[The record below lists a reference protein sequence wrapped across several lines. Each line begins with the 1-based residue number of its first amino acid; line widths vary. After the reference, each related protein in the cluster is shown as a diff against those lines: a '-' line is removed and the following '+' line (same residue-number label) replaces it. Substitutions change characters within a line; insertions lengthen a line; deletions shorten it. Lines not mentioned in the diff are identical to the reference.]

1 MEQSVTRRRTAQV
14 RKDRVISA
22 ALVVFAFLWLL
33 PIIWTLW
40 SSFRPYSEVLDDGL
54 FSLPDRF
61 TLGNY
66 RSALE
71 KMAVIRY
78 FINTLIILI
87 PSVFFVLFF
96 GSLIAFSISKYKIKY
111 KKSLLLAFT
120 AGSMLPAQF
129 IYYPIFKMY
138 IAFGGA
144 LGDKTLLYDNYIGV
158 ILVHIAVQTGFAT
171 FVLHSHLESIPKEL
185 SEAAQVDGASV
196 LRHYFSIILPMLKA
210 PIAALG
216 IMMSVWIYNDFFWA
230 WSLLK
235 RDQFFPITTSLTRVG
250 AFARIIPDQNVLA
263 AGAIL
268 VAMPL
273 LILYLT
279 MKRHFTM
286 SMMLTNA
293 KAVPAALN
301 TLDKSTH

>member
-1 MEQSVTRRRTAQV
+1 MSQD
-14 RKDRVISA
+14 RKDKVISA
-22 ALVVFAFLWLL
+22 LLILFGIAWLFPLV
-33 PIIWTLW
+33 WTLW
-40 SSFRPYSEVLDDGL
+40 SSFRPYSDVLTNGL
-54 FSLPDRF
+54 LSMPNRLSFD
-61 TLGNY
+61 NY
-66 RSALE
+66 TTALE
-71 KMAVIRY
+71 KMAVVHY
-78 FINTLIILI
+78 LINTVIILV
-87 PSVFFVLFF
+87 PSVFFILFF
-96 GSLIAFSISKYKIKY
+96 GSLIAFSISKYNIKY
-111 KKSLLLAFT
+111 KKILLLAFT

-138 IAFGGA
+138 IFVGGA
-144 LGDKTLLYDNYIGV
+144 LGDKTIFYDSYIGV
-158 ILVHIAVQTGFAT
+158 ILVHIAMQTGFAT

-268 VAMPL
+268 VALPL
-273 LILYLT
+273 LVLYLT

-301 TLDKSTH
+301 TLDKSTR

>member
-1 MEQSVTRRRTAQV
+1 MSQD
-14 RKDRVISA
+14 RKDKVISA
-22 ALVVFAFLWLL
+22 LLILFGIAWLFPLV
-33 PIIWTLW
+33 WTLW
-40 SSFRPYSEVLDDGL
+40 SSFRPYSDVLTNGL
-54 FSLPDRF
+54 LSMPSRLSFD
-61 TLGNY
+61 NY
-66 RSALE
+66 TTALE
-71 KMAVIRY
+71 KMAVVHY
-78 FINTLIILI
+78 LINTVIILV
-87 PSVFFVLFF
+87 PSVFFILFF
-96 GSLIAFSISKYKIKY
+96 GSLIAFSISKYNIKY
-111 KKSLLLAFT
+111 KKILLLAFT

-138 IAFGGA
+138 IFVGGA
-144 LGDKTLLYDNYIGV
+144 LGNKTIFYDSYIGV

-268 VAMPL
+268 VALPL
-273 LILYLT
+273 LVLYLT

-301 TLDKSTH
+301 TLDKSTR

>member
-1 MEQSVTRRRTAQV
+1 MSQD
-14 RKDRVISA
+14 RKDKVISA
-22 ALVVFAFLWLL
+22 LLILFGIAWLFPLV
-33 PIIWTLW
+33 WTLW
-40 SSFRPYSEVLDDGL
+40 SSFRPYSDVLTNGL
-54 FSLPDRF
+54 LSMPSRLSFD
-61 TLGNY
+61 NY
-66 RSALE
+66 TTALE
-71 KMAVIRY
+71 KMAVVHY
-78 FINTLIILI
+78 LINTVIILV
-87 PSVFFVLFF
+87 PSVFFILFF
-96 GSLIAFSISKYKIKY
+96 GSLIAFSISKYNIKY
-111 KKSLLLAFT
+111 KKILLLAFT

-138 IAFGGA
+138 IFVGGA
-144 LGDKTLLYDNYIGV
+144 LGDKTIFYDSYIGV

-268 VAMPL
+268 VALPL
-273 LILYLT
+273 LVLYLA

-301 TLDKSTH
+301 TLDKSTR

>member
-1 MEQSVTRRRTAQV
+1 MSQD
-14 RKDRVISA
+14 RKDKVISA
-22 ALVVFAFLWLL
+22 LLILFGIAWLFPLV
-33 PIIWTLW
+33 WTLW
-40 SSFRPYSEVLDDGL
+40 SSFRPYSDVLTNGL
-54 FSLPDRF
+54 LSMPSRLSFD
-61 TLGNY
+61 NY
-66 RSALE
+66 TTALE
-71 KMAVIRY
+71 KMAVVHY
-78 FINTLIILI
+78 LINTVIILV
-87 PSVFFVLFF
+87 PSVFFILFF
-96 GSLIAFSISKYKIKY
+96 GSLIAFSISKYNIKY
-111 KKSLLLAFT
+111 KKILLLAFT

-138 IAFGGA
+138 IFVGGA
-144 LGDKTLLYDNYIGV
+144 LGDKTIFYDSYIGV

-268 VAMPL
+268 VALPL
-273 LILYLT
+273 LVLYLT

-286 SMMLTNA
+286 SVMLTNA

-301 TLDKSTH
+301 TLDKSTR

>member
-66 RSALE
+66 WSALE

-171 FVLHSHLESIPKEL
+171 FVLHSHLESIPKEI
-185 SEAAQVDGASV
+185 SEAAEVDGASV
-196 LRHYFSIILPMLKA
+196 LRHYYSVILPMLRA
-210 PIAALG
+210 PLAALG
-216 IMMSVWIYNDFFWA
+216 ISLTVWIYNDFFWA

-235 RDQFFPITTSLTRVG
+235 RDQFYPITTSLSRVG
-250 AFARIIPDQNVLA
+250 AFSRIIPDQNVLA

-268 VAMPL
+268 VALPL
-273 LILYLT
+273 LLLYFT
-279 MKRHFTM
+279 MKRHFAHGV
-286 SMMLTNA
+286 MLTRV
-293 KAVPAALN
+293 KPE
-301 TLDKSTH
+301 TLTK

>member
-1 MEQSVTRRRTAQV
+1 MSQD
-14 RKDRVISA
+14 RKDKVISVLLILFGIA
-22 ALVVFAFLWLL
+22 WLF
-33 PIIWTLW
+33 PIIWAIW
-40 SSFRPYSEVLDDGL
+40 QSFRPYSDVLDHGL
-54 FSLPDRF
+54 LSMPRHLSLD
-61 TLGNY
+61 NY
-66 RSALE
+66 TVALE
-71 KMAVIRY
+71 KMAVFRY
-78 FINTLIILI
+78 LINTVIILV
-87 PSVFFVLFF
+87 PSVFFILFF
-96 GSLIAFSISKYKIKY
+96 GSLIAFSISKYNIKY
-111 KKSLLLAFT
+111 KKILLLAFT

-138 IAFGGA
+138 IFVGGA
-144 LGDKTLLYDNYIGV
+144 LGDKTIFYDNYIGV

-185 SEAAQVDGASV
+185 SEAAQVDGASI

-268 VAMPL
+268 VALPL
-273 LILYLT
+273 LVLYLT

-293 KAVPAALN
+293 KAVPAVLN
-301 TLDKSTH
+301 TLDKSGAK

>member
-1 MEQSVTRRRTAQV
+1 
-14 RKDRVISA
+14 
-22 ALVVFAFLWLL
+22 
-33 PIIWTLW
+33 
-40 SSFRPYSEVLDDGL
+40 
-54 FSLPDRF
+54 
-61 TLGNY
+61 
-66 RSALE
+66 
-71 KMAVIRY
+71 MAVVHY
-78 FINTLIILI
+78 LINTVIILV
-87 PSVFFVLFF
+87 PSVFFILFF
-96 GSLIAFSISKYKIKY
+96 GSLIAFSISKYNIKY
-111 KKSLLLAFT
+111 KKILLLAFT

-138 IAFGGA
+138 IFVGGA
-144 LGDKTLLYDNYIGV
+144 LGDKTIFYDSYIGV

-196 LRHYFSIILPMLKA
+196 LRHYFSIILPMLKS

-268 VAMPL
+268 VALPL
-273 LILYLT
+273 LVLYLT

-301 TLDKSTH
+301 TLDKSTR

>member
-1 MEQSVTRRRTAQV
+1 MSQD
-14 RKDRVISA
+14 RKDKLISA
-22 ALVVFAFLWLL
+22 LLILFGIAWLFPLV
-33 PIIWTLW
+33 WTLW
-40 SSFRPYSEVLDDGL
+40 SSFRPYSDVLTNGL
-54 FSLPDRF
+54 LSMPSRLSFD
-61 TLGNY
+61 NY
-66 RSALE
+66 TTALE
-71 KMAVIRY
+71 KMAVVHY
-78 FINTLIILI
+78 LINTVIILA
-87 PSVFFVLFF
+87 PSVFFILFF
-96 GSLIAFSISKYKIKY
+96 GSLIAFSISKYNIKY
-111 KKSLLLAFT
+111 KKILLLAFT

-138 IAFGGA
+138 IFVGGA
-144 LGDKTLLYDNYIGV
+144 LGDKTIFYDSYIGV

-268 VAMPL
+268 VALPL
-273 LILYLT
+273 LVLYLT

-301 TLDKSTH
+301 TLDKSTR

>member
-1 MEQSVTRRRTAQV
+1 MSQD
-14 RKDRVISA
+14 RKDKVISA
-22 ALVVFAFLWLL
+22 LLILFGIAWLFPLV
-33 PIIWTLW
+33 WTLW
-40 SSFRPYSEVLDDGL
+40 SSFRPYSDVLTNGL
-54 FSLPDRF
+54 LSMPSRLSFD
-61 TLGNY
+61 NY
-66 RSALE
+66 TTALE
-71 KMAVIRY
+71 KMAVVHY
-78 FINTLIILI
+78 LINTVIILV
-87 PSVFFVLFF
+87 PSVFFILFF
-96 GSLIAFSISKYKIKY
+96 GSLIAFSISKYNIKY
-111 KKSLLLAFT
+111 KKILLLAFT

-138 IAFGGA
+138 IFVGGA
-144 LGDKTLLYDNYIGV
+144 LGDKTIFYDSYIGV

-268 VAMPL
+268 VALPL
-273 LILYLT
+273 LVLYLT

-301 TLDKSTH
+301 TLDKSTR

>member
-1 MEQSVTRRRTAQV
+1 MSQD
-14 RKDRVISA
+14 RKDKVISVLLILFGIA
-22 ALVVFAFLWLL
+22 WLF
-33 PIIWTLW
+33 PIIWAIW
-40 SSFRPYSEVLDDGL
+40 QSFRPYSDVLDHGL
-54 FSLPDRF
+54 LSMPRHLSLD
-61 TLGNY
+61 NY
-66 RSALE
+66 TVALE
-71 KMAVIRY
+71 KMAVFRY
-78 FINTLIILI
+78 LINTVIILV
-87 PSVFFVLFF
+87 PSVFFILFF
-96 GSLIAFSISKYKIKY
+96 GSLIAFSISKYNIKY
-111 KKSLLLAFT
+111 KKILLLAFT

-138 IAFGGA
+138 IFVGGA
-144 LGDKTLLYDNYIGV
+144 LGDKTIFYDNYIGV

-268 VAMPL
+268 VALPL
-273 LILYLT
+273 LVLYLT

-293 KAVPAALN
+293 KAVPAVLN
-301 TLDKSTH
+301 TLDKSGAK